1 MSHLGRFG
9 SAYRPDQVAKDAPA
23 QYLLIVPLIG
33 EHMMSFSV
41 LSFNLWNINEP
52 LDARYRAL
60 ESGLERLRPDMVC
73 LQEADRDPK
82 TGQRQAELVAKMC
95 GHKHVVD
102 NDGLA
107 IVCSAPIT
115 RWSTVSLP
123 EFPGDFPRQALS
135 AQLLVNDRSLLVMN
149 THLAYLP
156 EMVDER
162 RVQVE
167 VLLASIQRPYSAEGP
182 MAKVLCGD
190 FNDTADSPAV
200 RAVLDSEENLQDVF
214 AECCPDCDGITYSCH
229 NRYVDP
235 SWTLDQRIDYIF
247 ASRDLAISDC
257 SVVFDGNDG
266 FDLAS
271 DHFGVFCN
279 LAFR

>member
-1 MSHLGRFG
+1 
-9 SAYRPDQVAKDAPA
+9 
-23 QYLLIVPLIG
+23 
-33 EHMMSFSV
+33 MMSFGV
-41 LSFNLWNINEP
+41 LSLNLWNINEP
-52 LDARYRAL
+52 LDARYGAL
-60 ESGLERLRPDMVC
+60 ESGLKRLRPDVVF

-82 TGQRQAELVAKMC
+82 TGQRQAELVATMC
-95 GHKHVVD
+95 GHEHVVEDD
-102 NDGLA
+102 NGLA
-107 IVCSAPIT
+107 IVSSSPIT
-115 RWSTVSLP
+115 RSSTVSLP

-135 AQLLVNDRSLLVMN
+135 AQLVINDRPLLVTN

-156 EMVDER
+156 EMIEER
-162 RVQVE
+162 RRQVA
-167 VLLASIQRPYSAEGP
+167 VLLASIKRSFSTERPI
-182 MAKVLCGD
+182 AKILCGD

-200 RAVLDSEENLQDVF
+200 RAVLDSEANFQDGF
-214 AECCPDCDGITYSCH
+214 AKCCPNCQGVTYSCH

-247 ASRDLAISDC
+247 ASRDLVIKDSA
-257 SVVFDGNDG
+257 VVFDGNNG